1 MQHFA
6 PTGFMRTFEHIVA
19 LTAPL
24 FILVLLGYGMTRW
37 AGWPKPV
44 SDALTRFVFAVGIP
58 ALLFR
63 LMSDFSRLPPVD
75 PRLLIAFFGS
85 CFVVFALG
93 RFIAFRVFRMDGVS
107 QSVFALG
114 GIFANNVM
122 LGVPLAKIAL
132 GEASIPVVS
141 LVLVFN
147 ALTLWTLVTVSVEW
161 ARHRT
166 MSWSGYVQAAKAV
179 LTNPVVAS
187 ILVGTGWG
195 LTAIPLPAVVDGTLE
210 LIGQAAIP
218 LSLIALGMGLAEYR
232 ISEGWRVSATICVL
246 KLALQPAI
254 VYVLARWLELP
265 PLETQ
270 AIVMLAS
277 LPVGANVYLMS
288 RQFDTLGG
296 PIAASLLIS
305 TALAAATTPL
315 ILALT
320 AGG

>member
-1 MQHFA
+1 MQ
-6 PTGFMRTFEHIVA
+6 TFERIVA

-24 FILVLLGYGMTRW
+24 FILVLLGYGLARW
-37 AGWPKPV
+37 ARWPKPV
-44 SDALTRFVFAVGIP
+44 SDALTRFVFSVAIP

-63 LMSDFSRLPPVD
+63 MMSDFSRLPRVD
-75 PRLLIAFFGS
+75 PRLLIAYFGS
-85 CFVVFALG
+85 CFIVFALG
-93 RFIAFRVFRMDGVS
+93 RFIARRVFRMDGVS

-114 GIFANNVM
+114 GIFANNVL
-122 LGVPLAKIAL
+122 LGVPLAKITL

-147 ALTLWTLVTVSVEW
+147 SLTLWTLVTISVEW
-161 ARHRT
+161 ARHRA
-166 MSWSGYVQAAKAV
+166 MSWSGYLHAVKAV

-187 ILVGTGWG
+187 ILIGTAWG
-195 LTAIPLPAVVDGTLE
+195 LASLPLPAVVDGTLE
-210 LIGQAAIP
+210 LVSQAAIP

-232 ISEGWRVSATICVL
+232 ISEEWRVSATICAL
-246 KLALQPAI
+246 KLVAQPAI
-254 VYVLARWLELP
+254 VYLLARWLALP

-288 RQFDTLGG
+288 RQFNTLGG
-296 PIAASLLIS
+296 PVAASLVIS

>member
-1 MQHFA
+1 M
-6 PTGFMRTFEHIVA
+6 G
-19 LTAPL
+19 
-24 FILVLLGYGMTRW
+24 
-37 AGWPKPV
+37 GWPKPV
-44 SDALTRFVFAVGIP
+44 SDSLTRFVFTVAIP

-75 PRLLIAFFGS
+75 PRLLIAYFGS
-85 CFVVFALG
+85 CFVVSRVGPFDRDARVPHG
-93 RFIAFRVFRMDGVS
+93 RRVAIGLRS
-107 QSVFALG
+107 G

-122 LGVPLAKIAL
+122 LGVPLAKITL

-147 ALTLWTLVTVSVEW
+147 ALTLWTLATVSVEW

-179 LTNPVVAS
+179 LSNPIVAS
-187 ILVGTGWG
+187 ILIGTGWG
-195 LTAIPLPAVVDGTLE
+195 LTAVPLPAVVDGTLE
-210 LIGQAAIP
+210 LISQAAIP

-232 ISEGWRVSATICVL
+232 IREGWRIGATICAL
-246 KLALQPAI
+246 KLFVQPAI
-254 VYVLARWLELP
+254 VYLLARWLALP

-288 RQFDTLGG
+288 RQFNTLGDRW
-296 PIAASLLIS
+296 PRACVIS

>member
-1 MQHFA
+1 MQ
-6 PTGFMRTFEHIVA
+6 TFEHIVA

-24 FILVLLGYGMTRW
+24 FILVLLGYGLTRW
-37 AGWPKPV
+37 AAWPKPI
-44 SDALTRFVFAVGIP
+44 SDALTRFVFAVAIP

-75 PRLLIAFFGS
+75 ARLLIAFFGG
-85 CFVVFALG
+85 CFIVFLLG
-93 RFIAFRVFRMDGVS
+93 RLIAQRVFGMDGVS

-114 GIFANNVM
+114 GIFANNVL
-122 LGVPLAKIAL
+122 LGVPLAKITL

-147 ALTLWTLVTVSVEW
+147 SLTMWTLVTISVEW

-166 MSWSGYVQAAKAV
+166 MSWSGYAQAAKAV

-187 ILVGTGWG
+187 ILVGTAWG
-195 LTAIPLPAVVDGTLE
+195 IASIPMPPVVDGTLE
-210 LIGQAAIP
+210 LISQAAVP
-218 LSLIALGMGLAEYR
+218 LSLIALGMGLGEYK
-232 ISEGWRVSATICVL
+232 ISEGWRISAAICAL
-246 KLALQPAI
+246 KLVAQPAI
-254 VYVLARWLELP
+254 VYVLARWLALP

-277 LPVGANVYLMS
+277 LPVGVNVYLMS
-288 RQFDTLGG
+288 RQFETLGA
-296 PIAASLLIS
+296 PVAASLVIS

-315 ILALT
+315 ILAIT

>member
-1 MQHFA
+1 MQA
-6 PTGFMRTFEHIVA
+6 FERIVA

-24 FILVLLGYGMTRW
+24 FILVLLGYGLTRW

-44 SDALTRFVFAVGIP
+44 ADALTRFVFAVAIP

-75 PRLLIAFFGS
+75 PRILIAFFGS
-85 CFVVFALG
+85 CFIVFALG
-93 RFIAFRVFRMDGVS
+93 RFIALRVFHMDGVS

-114 GIFANNVM
+114 GFFANNVM

-147 ALTLWTLVTVSVEW
+147 ALTLWTLATVSVEW

-179 LTNPVVAS
+179 LSNPIVAS
-187 ILVGTGWG
+187 ILIGTGWG

-210 LIGQAAIP
+210 LISQAAIP
-218 LSLIALGMGLAEYR
+218 LSLIALGMGLAEHR
-232 ISEGWRVSATICVL
+232 ISEGGGVRRTIGC
-246 KLALQPAI
+246 
-254 VYVLARWLELP
+254 LE
-265 PLETQ
+265 
-270 AIVMLAS
+270 
-277 LPVGANVYLMS
+277 
-288 RQFDTLGG
+288 RH
-296 PIAASLLIS
+296 
-305 TALAAATTPL
+305 
-315 ILALT
+315 
-320 AGG
+320 

>member
-1 MQHFA
+1 
-6 PTGFMRTFEHIVA
+6 MRTFEHIVA

-24 FILVLLGYGMTRW
+24 FILVLLGYGLTRW

-44 SDALTRFVFAVGIP
+44 SDALTRFVFAVAIP

-75 PRLLIAFFGS
+75 PRLLIAYFGS
-85 CFVVFALG
+85 CFVVFAVG
-93 RFIAFRVFRMDGVS
+93 RFIANRIFRLDGVS

-114 GIFANNVM
+114 GIFANVVL
-122 LGVPLAKIAL
+122 LGVPLAKITL

-141 LVLVFN
+141 LVVVFN
-147 ALTLWTLVTVSVEW
+147 SLTLWTLVTVSVEW
-161 ARHRT
+161 ARHRK
-166 MSWSGYVQAAKAV
+166 MSWAGYMQAAKAV

-187 ILVGTGWG
+187 ILLGTAWG
-195 LTAIPLPAVVDGTLE
+195 LTAIPLPAIADGTLE

-218 LSLIALGMGLAEYR
+218 LSLIALGMGLAEYP
-232 ISEGWRVSATICVL
+232 IGEGWRVSTTMCAL
-246 KLALQPAI
+246 KLILQPAI
-254 VYVLARWLELP
+254 VYFLARWLALP

-288 RQFDTLGG
+288 RQFNTLGG
-296 PIAASLLIS
+296 PVAASLVIS
-305 TALAAATTPL
+305 TALSAVTTPL
-315 ILALT
+315 ILAFT
-320 AGG
+320 ARG